1 MKKKANFLTVR
12 PVNFSYYHLYPTV
25 HMMLVISRR
34 LNPDRE
40 TRVAL
45 MWHEPETLNTIEKV
59 GGERETQ
66 IRTQSCLDENTE
78 KGRGGNVVAEGVTA
92 RLRF

>member
-1 MKKKANFLTVR
+1 
-12 PVNFSYYHLYPTV
+12 
-25 HMMLVISRR
+25 MMLIISWR

-40 TRVAL
+40 TRVAH
-45 MWHEPETLNTIEKV
+45 MWHEPETLNTIEKK

-92 RLRF
+92 KLRF